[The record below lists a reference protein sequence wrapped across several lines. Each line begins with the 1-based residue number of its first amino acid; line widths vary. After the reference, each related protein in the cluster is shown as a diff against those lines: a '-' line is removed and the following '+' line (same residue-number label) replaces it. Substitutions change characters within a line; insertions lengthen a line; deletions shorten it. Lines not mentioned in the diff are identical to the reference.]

1 MNSTDGLV
9 PEVIEKLAHTHKFAT
24 EWTSDETNHWH
35 ASICGHAK
43 EVSGKAAHT
52 FGDWTTTKEA
62 TEEAEGSKERTC
74 SVCGYKATEV
84 IEKLPHTHKF
94 ENGKCECGELHD
106 CIFNDGKCECGSTN
120 TASYIEYFNK
130 HLNNANYKTSN
141 YTKNIEFG
149 GIKLLEEKTTSSFDG
164 ANGTD
169 GKDGTNGTDGIGI
182 SKSEI
187 NDLGELEE
195 ITKTEESTEPTE
207 ISIQLKEEYFSE
219 INVNDK
225 TLEGKV
231 KDSSSASLLNIQA
244 KSIEIKVSLN
254 DQLKVS
260 SITLKY
266 IDTESNFNVSIT
278 VTYTY

>member
-1 MNSTDGLV
+1 MKNIYKIISLITIFVLLFTLV
-9 PEVIEKLAHTHKFAT
+9 G
-24 EWTSDETNHWH
+24 
-35 ASICGHAK
+35 C
-43 EVSGKAAHT
+43 
-52 FGDWTTTKEA
+52 
-62 TEEAEGSKERTC
+62 EE
-74 SVCGYKATEV
+74 
-84 IEKLPHTHKF
+84 PHTHKF

-141 YTKNIEFG
+141 YTKTIEYG
-149 GIKLLEEKTTSSFDG
+149 GIKLLEEKTTSSF
-164 ANGTD
+164 NGSTYD
-169 GKDGTNGTDGIGI
+169 IQLIIK
-182 SKSEI
+182 KI

-207 ISIQLKEEYFSE
+207 ISIQFKEEYFSE

-244 KSIEIKVSLN
+244 KSIEVKVSLN